1 MVKLSKVR
9 KGLALAASIAMML
22 TMAAGCSGNTPSS
35 QPADSTPS
43 AGASAEGTDSA
54 AGGETPATGAEAN
67 ASREKVNIRFSQYAN
82 NTDDQEGMAND
93 PIKKAIEDTV
103 NITLE
108 YDTGIEGYDDRI
120 ATELAVGAA
129 PDLFPT
135 WGEATKLRQ
144 YAEEEAVYNIAEFIN
159 NDPERYPI
167 LYKIINSDEYKMYN
181 KMYTGDENAAYAI
194 YSFSA
199 RAYPAFSGVPAYN
212 TAILEEVNGGEVP
225 STVSEFV
232 EFTQKAVDAGYSG
245 WWPYNAKLT
254 NWAEIDGTMAL
265 PQGTSIRS
273 PASYDWLWTGFI
285 PDDESKIGTAE
296 EHWTL
301 MTVSDESKEV
311 VKTLAEMYANNG
323 IHNGVGT
330 LVDEDDGYAAFD
342 NGTLASYGYGYGY
355 YTQFKKLYDTWMNAH
370 PDDGS
375 LEDLTL
381 GTALTDD
388 EGNWMRVYDVPTY
401 VGAHYFIPTSC
412 EYPERVLDLVE
423 FLASNE
429 GQSLLFRGIEGLTY
443 TMDGD
448 EVVYNIDEFV
458 NINKSY
464 GYPNPDRCRYMWF
477 SYLFCASEMMLDLEN
492 NDWWEAVTTPYDNT
506 LDWAEGETRECYQYA
521 IDTVE
526 SFIDNV
532 YVELPSYYGLAAL
545 DAEWGDVQT
554 KLVEISNRY
563 LSQMLGGQLDVET
576 GWEQYRAEYEVAG
589 GSDLEAA
596 VNEAIAEARE
606 TYA

>member
-1 MVKLSKVR
+1 MNKVKKL
-9 KGLALAASIAMML
+9 LALVVSIVMIL
-22 TMAAGCSGNTPSS
+22 TMLAGCSGGVSS
-35 QPADSTPS
+35 S
-43 AGASAEGTDSA
+43 APTASSGTGTGASASGTDTN
-54 AGGETPATGAEAN
+54 ED
-67 ASREKVNIRFSQYAN
+67 REKVNIRFSQYAN

-93 PIKKAIEDTV
+93 PIKKAIEAAV
-103 NITLE
+103 NVTLE

-144 YAEEEAVYNIAEFIN
+144 YAEEEAVYNIAEIIN

-225 STVSEFV
+225 ATVSQFV
-232 EFTQKAVDAGYSG
+232 EFTQKAVEAGYSG

-254 NWAEIDGTMAL
+254 NWAEIDGTIAR
-265 PQGTSIRS
+265 PQGTSLRS
-273 PASYDWLWTGFI
+273 PATYDWLWTGFQ
-285 PDDESKIGTAE
+285 PDDESKIGTDE

-375 LEDLTL
+375 LADLTL

-388 EGNWMRVYDVPTY
+388 EGNWMRVYDVPVY

-429 GQSLLFRGIEGLTY
+429 GQELLFRGIEGLTY

-448 EVVYNIDEFV
+448 NVVYNIDEFV

-492 NDWWEAVTTPYDNT
+492 NDWWTAVTTPYDNT
-506 LDWAEGETRECYQYA
+506 LDWAEGKTKECYQYA

-545 DAEWGDVQT
+545 DAEWGDIQT

-576 GWEQYRAEYEVAG
+576 GWEQYRAEYEAAG
-589 GSDLEAA
+589 GPDLENA
-596 VNEAIAEARE
+596 VNEAIAEARA
-606 TYA
+606 TYG

>member
-443 TMDGD
+443 TMEGD

-521 IDTVE
+521 IDTVD

-576 GWEQYRAEYEVAG
+576 GWEQYRAEYEAAG